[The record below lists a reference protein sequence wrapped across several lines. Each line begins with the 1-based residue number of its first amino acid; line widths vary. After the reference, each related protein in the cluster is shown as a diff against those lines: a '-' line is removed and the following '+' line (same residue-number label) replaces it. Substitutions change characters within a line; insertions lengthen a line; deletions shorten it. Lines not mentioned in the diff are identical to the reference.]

1 MKRQAITDKMKLDCL
16 LYRCTVKCGI
26 CGDELYPND
35 EIEWDHIQALVHSG
49 AHVFTNIRPVH
60 LECHKDKTARDIA
73 AKAKGDR
80 ILGLTCT
87 GPKAKI
93 AGRGFDKTRTRKMNG
108 QVVPRVA

>member
-1 MKRQAITDKMKLDCL
+1 MKRQAITDKMKLECL

-60 LECHKDKTARDIA
+60 AECHKEKTARDIA
-73 AKAKGDR
+73 ANAKVKR
-80 ILGLTCT
+80 ILADKPSKRPMQNSGRTIPSRPF
-87 GPKAKI
+87 PKWVRA
-93 AGRGFDKTRTRKMNG
+93 
-108 QVVPRVA
+108 

>member
-1 MKRQAITDKMKLDCL
+1 MKRQAITDKMKLECL

-60 LECHKDKTARDIA
+60 SECHKEKTARDIA
-73 AKAKGDR
+73 ANAKVKR
-80 ILGLTCT
+80 ILGLTKNK
-87 GPKAKI
+87 PKRKIPSRPFAKR
-93 AGRGFDKTRTRKMNG
+93 A
-108 QVVPRVA
+108 A